1 MRSLDGK
8 VAIITGGSRGIGFA
22 TASLFA
28 RHGAKIMLWD
38 VLEEE
43 GKQAVKQLQ
52 SEGFTANY
60 DNVDVANRLQVNE
73 AVKRGVERHDRID
86 ILINNAG
93 VTRDSSLLKMHQD
106 DWQKVIDI
114 NLTGVFN
121 CTQAVAGLMKEQG
134 YGRIISASSIV
145 GLYGNFGQ
153 TNYVATKAGVIGM
166 TKTWAKE
173 LGRYGITVNCIA
185 PGFILTEMTAAI
197 PEEYRAPLI
206 EKIPVKRAGLPDDIA
221 RAYLFLAQE
230 ESSFINGI
238 CLSVD
243 GGAVA

>member
-1 MRSLDGK
+1 MSLKGK
-8 VAIITGGSRGIGFA
+8 VALITGGSRGIGYA

-28 RHGAKIMLWD
+28 QEGAKIIIWD

-43 GKQAVKQLQ
+43 GRNAVSQLQ
-52 SEGFTANY
+52 AKGYGADY
-60 DNVDVANRLQVNE
+60 DHVDVANRPQVDE
-73 AVKRGVERHDRID
+73 AVKRCVEKHGSID

-93 VTRDSSLLKMHQD
+93 ITRDASLLKMQQN
-106 DWQKVIDI
+106 DWQRVIDV

-121 CTQAVAGLMKEQG
+121 CVQAVAGIMKEQG
-134 YGRIISASSIV
+134 YGRIVSASSIV
-145 GLYGNFGQ
+145 GLYGNYGQ

-197 PEEYRAPLI
+197 PEEYRKPLI
-206 EKIPVKRAGLPDDIA
+206 DKIPVKRAGLPEDIA